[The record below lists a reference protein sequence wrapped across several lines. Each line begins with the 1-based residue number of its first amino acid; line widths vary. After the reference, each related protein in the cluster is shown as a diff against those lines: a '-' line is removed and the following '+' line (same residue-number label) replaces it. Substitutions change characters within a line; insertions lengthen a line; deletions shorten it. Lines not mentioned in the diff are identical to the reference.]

1 MTSRIH
7 KRHLAIFTGDTIDK
21 ILSGQKTIE
30 SRFSRQKIAPFGQ
43 VATGDLVLMKQS
55 GGKLRGQFLVDKTIF
70 FDHPSTHDVQLIRSE
85 YAQEI
90 TVDEKFWKQ
99 HEGACYITLIFIT
112 NAAAFLV
119 EPYKIPKKDLR
130 GWVVL

>member
-1 MTSRIH
+1 MVSKKF

-43 VATGDLVLMKQS
+43 VAKGDLILMKQS

-70 FDHPSTHDVQLIRSE
+70 FDHPSTQDVQLIKNK

-90 TVDEKFWKQ
+90 AVDEKFWLR

-112 NAAAFLV
+112 HPTAFLV
-119 EPYKIPKKDLR
+119 EPFKIPKKDLR